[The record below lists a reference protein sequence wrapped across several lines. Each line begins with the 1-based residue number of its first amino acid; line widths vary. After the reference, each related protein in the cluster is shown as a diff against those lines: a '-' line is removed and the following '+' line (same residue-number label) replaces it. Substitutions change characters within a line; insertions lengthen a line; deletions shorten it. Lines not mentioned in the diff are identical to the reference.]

1 MGDLLSKGYAVEV
14 PVNELERKD
23 RVWYLPHHPVI
34 NPNKDKPRIVFDCA
48 ATYQGVSLNSKIL
61 QGPDL
66 TNNLVGVLTRF
77 RLHSVAFMGDI
88 EAMFHQVKV
97 EPSDQDVLLFLW

>member
-1 MGDLLSKGYAVEV
+1 M
-14 PVNELERKD
+14 
-23 RVWYLPHHPVI
+23 
-34 NPNKDKPRIVFDCA
+34 FDCA
-48 ATYQGVSLNSKIL
+48 ATYKGVSLNSKIL

-77 RLHSVAFMGDI
+77 CLHSMAFMGDI

-97 EPSDQDVLLFLW
+97 EASDQDVLRFL